1 MKEMCKSIP
10 YYVEW
15 EKAVKTEYSIK
26 IFKAAKRKIIKRF
39 SKYNVANIRD
49 SLNNEDS
56 LLCRCLSHYAYYYSQ
71 NRRH

>member
-39 SKYNVANIRD
+39 SKYNVAPDNAIYWVPD
-49 SLNNEDS
+49 FQQDILKE
-56 LLCRCLSHYAYYYSQ
+56 LQ
-71 NRRH
+71 K